1 MTWRVNA
8 VVSGVLLAMPLIGCW
23 TEVRPEP
30 PVVATEPTTLEP
42 PTPAPPGSAT
52 ALASAT
58 PVVDEVAELEAA
70 IPELHISQ
78 VAGVTEAR
86 VSGWFAKTPRSL
98 TERCKGTKG
107 HTITVYV
114 SARDGDVFASL
125 DRTDADP
132 QLTACVL
139 QQIAFDM
146 DNALT
151 PSLSPSERVQPV
163 ESMITLSW

>member
-42 PTPAPPGSAT
+42 PTPAPPGSAM

-114 SARDGDVFASL
+114 SA
-125 DRTDADP
+125 TDADP